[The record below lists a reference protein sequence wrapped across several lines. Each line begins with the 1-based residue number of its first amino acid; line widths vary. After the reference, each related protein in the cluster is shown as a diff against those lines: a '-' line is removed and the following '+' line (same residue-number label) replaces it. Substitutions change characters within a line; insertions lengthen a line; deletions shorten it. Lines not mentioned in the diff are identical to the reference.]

1 MSSPVEVDGG
11 SATRTLGWLDGQTRD
26 KNSSSMV
33 SLGTNLP
40 EHTPITTFGIPFDDT
55 DILGGVDD
63 IIAKFFA
70 SL

>member
-11 SATRTLGWLDGQTRD
+11 SATRTLARD